1 MLKHNIGL
9 WDIFECVQRK
19 GGNQDSAIEK
29 AKYNP
34 LENFINGHPSI
45 SHIINGKNAKIWL
58 EDDHPEFFNVLKL
71 KFIRLQSTSGLNGW
85 FNDGKDWNEFFN
97 SLLKS

>member
-1 MLKHNIGL
+1 MLRNNVGL

-29 AKYNP
+29 AKYNS
-34 LENFINGHPSI
+34 LEKFINKYPSI
-45 SHIINGKNAKIWL
+45 NYIIFNGKNAKDWL
-58 EDDHPEFFNVLKL
+58 EDDYPELFNITRI

-85 FNDGKDWNEFFN
+85 FNDGKDWNEFF
-97 SLLKS
+97 KSVF